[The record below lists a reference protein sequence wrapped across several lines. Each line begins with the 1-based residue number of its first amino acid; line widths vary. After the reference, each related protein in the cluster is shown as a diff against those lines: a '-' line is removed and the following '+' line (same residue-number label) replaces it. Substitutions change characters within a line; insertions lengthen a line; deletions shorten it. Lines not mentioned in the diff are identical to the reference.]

1 MVLYMRFSGSLSTCF
16 FSLSAGHMPSLVGHP
31 ERMPR
36 PFQTHS
42 PTTKNDVRHLWYS
55 RLWMVWF
62 QGMISDQ
69 RPKSIM
75 VATGS
80 PSVAQVWS
88 LWLALRRFTWERR
101 GFPPFLLEVF
111 NNYTIR
117 YMYISII
124 IISKQGCKR
133 NSPIHCAMVRF
144 LTVIQRECFALLTY
158 YSTRHF
164 LATPLHSSRST
175 TVHPLSATFC
185 GNTLNILWI
194 LSPPLTQPL
203 TPSER
208 MMIDASGR
216 FAIWKSTARMPKHW
230 KNPIK
235 SVRPN
240 SFMHEWQRAKQ
251 ARNLNMKLDSVHPT
265 N

>member
-1 MVLYMRFSGSLSTCF
+1 MTSDYTIMWKVNSSEYLLDTNITWCLIVEKIDLMNLIISWHAQKRESRVGTSSLLIHSYIRFIHPKTVSSAFPYMMVLYMRFSGSLSTCF

-55 RLWMVWF
+55 RLWMDWF

-117 YMYISII
+117 YVYIYI
-124 IISKQGCKR
+124 
-133 NSPIHCAMVRF
+133 
-144 LTVIQRECFALLTY
+144 
-158 YSTRHF
+158 
-164 LATPLHSSRST
+164 
-175 TVHPLSATFC
+175 
-185 GNTLNILWI
+185 
-194 LSPPLTQPL
+194 
-203 TPSER
+203 
-208 MMIDASGR
+208 
-216 FAIWKSTARMPKHW
+216 
-230 KNPIK
+230 
-235 SVRPN
+235 
-240 SFMHEWQRAKQ
+240 
-251 ARNLNMKLDSVHPT
+251 
-265 N
+265 

>member
-1 MVLYMRFSGSLSTCF
+1 MVLYLRFSGSLSTCF
-16 FSLSAGHMPSLVGHP
+16 QPFSRPHAQPRWSPWKNASLV
-31 ERMPR
+31 
-36 PFQTHS
+36 FQTHS
-42 PTTKNDVRHLWYS
+42 PTTTKWCKAPLIFKTMDGLVPGHYKW
-55 RLWMVWF
+55 
-62 QGMISDQ
+62 
-69 RPKSIM
+69 PKTYCKRIM

-88 LWLALRRFTWERR
+88 LWLALMRFTWERR

-111 NNYTIR
+111 NNYIYYTI
-117 YMYISII
+117 YIYIYVYI
-124 IISKQGCKR
+124 YNQGCKR

-144 LTVIQRECFALLTY
+144 LTVIQRECFALLTIPHAIF
-158 YSTRHF
+158 SQHPCTQ
-164 LATPLHSSRST
+164 AGPLQYIRYQ
-175 TVHPLSATFC
+175 PLFV
-185 GNTLNILWI
+185 GILWI

>member
-1 MVLYMRFSGSLSTCF
+1 
-16 FSLSAGHMPSLVGHP
+16 
-31 ERMPR
+31 
-36 PFQTHS
+36 
-42 PTTKNDVRHLWYS
+42 
-55 RLWMVWF
+55 
-62 QGMISDQ
+62 
-69 RPKSIM
+69 M

-88 LWLALRRFTWERR
+88 LWLALMRFTWERR

-111 NNYTIR
+111 NNYIYYTIYA

-124 IISKQGCKR
+124 NISKQGCKR
-133 NSPIHCAMVRF
+133 NSPIHCAMVGF
-144 LTVIQRECFALLTY
+144 LTVIQRECFALHTY

-216 FAIWKSTARMPKHW
+216 FTIWKSTARMPKHW
-230 KNPIK
+230 KKSERIPSNLCGQTHSCMSGKEQNKQGTLIWSLILSTQLTRQNKILAHGCHGRPSPQDFPI
-235 SVRPN
+235 R
-240 SFMHEWQRAKQ
+240 
-251 ARNLNMKLDSVHPT
+251 
-265 N
+265 

>member
-1 MVLYMRFSGSLSTCF
+1 MMVLYMRFSGSLSTCF
-16 FSLSAGHMPSLVGHP
+16 LAFQGHIAQPRWSRWSPWKNASLV
-31 ERMPR
+31 
-36 PFQTHS
+36 FQTHS

-62 QGMISDQ
+62 QGISDQ

-80 PSVAQVWS
+80 PSVAEVWS
-88 LWLALRRFTWERR
+88 LLLALMRFTWERR

-111 NNYTIR
+111 NNSLYD
-117 YMYISII
+117 MYISII

-144 LTVIQRECFALLTY
+144 LTVIQRECFALLTIPHAIF
-158 YSTRHF
+158 SQRPCTQ
-164 LATPLHSSRST
+164 AGPLQYIRYQ
-175 TVHPLSATFC
+175 PLFV
-185 GNTLNILWI
+185 GILWI

-216 FAIWKSTARMPKHW
+216 FAIWKSTARMLKDW
-230 KNPIK
+230 KNPTK

-251 ARNLNMKLDSVHPT
+251 ARNLNMKLDSVNPT